1 MDLRDFTF
9 DLPESLIAQEPLAE
23 RDSSRLMTVSRKTGA
38 IGHRLFRDLPEYLK
52 PGDLLVLNDT
62 KVIPTRLIGAKPTGG
77 KVELLLVEKTPSGAE
92 EWKCLARPAKGLKHG
107 TKVLFEGAGV
117 VVEAEML
124 GQDDEGLFVCR
135 FSGALDLERLGQ
147 VPLPPYIKRV
157 ATDADSRRYQTV
169 FAGVDG
175 AVAAPTAGLHFTE
188 QLLDG
193 IKSMGVEVCRVTLHT
208 GPGTFMPVRS
218 EKIEEHRMMRERYRI
233 DESVFSA
240 VVKAKEEG
248 RRVVA
253 VGTTSTR
260 ALEAS
265 AQGGFASPVLEGS
278 TSLFIYPGYRFRVV
292 DALLTNFHLPEST
305 LLMLVSAFAGREL
318 VLDAYREA
326 VKKEYRF
333 FSYGDAMFII

>member
-9 DLPESLIAQEPLAE
+9 DLPERLIAQEPLGE

-38 IGHRLFRDLPEYLK
+38 IDHRFFKDLPEFLRA
-52 PGDLLVLNDT
+52 GDLLVLNDT
-62 KVIPTRLIGAKPTGG
+62 KVIPTRLIGARPTGG
-77 KVELLLVEKTPSGAE
+77 KVELLLVEKTSEVPE
-92 EWKCLARPAKGLKHG
+92 EWKCLARPARGLKPG
-107 TKVLFEGAGV
+107 TKVSFGGVAG
-117 VVEAEML
+117 EML
-124 GQDDEGLFVCR
+124 GQDEEGLFICR
-135 FSGALDLERLGQ
+135 FSSALDLMKIGR
-147 VPLPPYIKRV
+147 VPLPPYIRRE
-157 ATDADSRRYQTV
+157 ATVADSSRYQTV

-188 QLLDG
+188 RLLDA
-193 IKSMGVEVCRVTLHT
+193 IKARGVEVCRVTLHT

-233 DESVFSA
+233 GEPVFSS

-265 AQGGFASPVLEGS
+265 VAGGFSSPVLEGS
-278 TSLFIYPGYRFRVV
+278 TNLFIYPGYRFKVV

-318 VLDAYREA
+318 VLEAYREA

-333 FSYGDAMFII
+333 FSYGDAMFIE